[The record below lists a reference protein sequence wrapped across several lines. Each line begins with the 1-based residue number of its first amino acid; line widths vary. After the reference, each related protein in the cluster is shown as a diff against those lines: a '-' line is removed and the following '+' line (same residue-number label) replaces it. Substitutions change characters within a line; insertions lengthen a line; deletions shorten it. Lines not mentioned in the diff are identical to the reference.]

1 MFHSDK
7 LHMFIFYN
15 SVGRKQTHD
24 SLSRR
29 AAQAA
34 SSIWSIRGIP
44 RSLHSI
50 PPPTPSWTYGQR
62 VDTTPAGKYWVA
74 GESAG
79 WKVYNTAK
87 TDKVYVLDE
96 PGTIQVKRTS
106 TIISSPC
113 TLTSLASTSWF
124 NTPFPVGTNYPLIV
138 SFACNQTA
146 PSRFKDTI
154 ANLKNSQGFT
164 VSVISEPFVGS
175 ANATAVDVPPGF
187 DEWSISGLTKYACTF
202 VIRYMRQQQGVQV
215 QIKAP
220 CVKASAFS
228 MECELYKFVDITH
241 SVAGEHNGMLILV
254 RVKCIR
260 LRKDMLSG
268 TVVLTASTRK

>member
-1 MFHSDK
+1 MTRCRGVPLRLPAQFGAYAASHGPYIRFHRL
-7 LHMFIFYN
+7 LH
-15 SVGRKQTHD
+15 GRTVKESTPLLPENTGLQANPQGGKFTTQQKQT
-24 SLSRR
+24 
-29 AAQAA
+29 
-34 SSIWSIRGIP
+34 G
-44 RSLHSI
+44 
-50 PPPTPSWTYGQR
+50 
-62 VDTTPAGKYWVA
+62 V
-74 GESAG
+74 
-79 WKVYNTAK
+79 
-87 TDKVYVLDE
+87 
-96 PGTIQVKRTS
+96 
-106 TIISSPC
+106 
-113 TLTSLASTSWF
+113 
-124 NTPFPVGTNYPLIV
+124 TNYPPIV
-138 SFACNQTA
+138 SFACNHTA
-146 PSRFKDTI
+146 PSRFKDMI

-164 VSVISEPFVGS
+164 VIVISEPFVGS